1 MKKFLTLSALAAF
14 AAIASFGQTILTPT
28 TLSAAVTKAKQ
39 LQIVVAS
46 ATGITAPT
54 QTTSVDLYIDKELM
68 LVEAVS
74 GTTVTVSRGQGGT
87 TATTHASGALVFA
100 SSPNNFFTGSADN
113 AGIGGSPV
121 QAGGSCT
128 RTNLLVLPS
137 IDVETGVISDC
148 LGGVWVNGVGTQI
161 TNTEYRLSFPD
172 PGVTAYTSI
181 NTNGTAVGATTLY
194 CTAFELPYNK
204 LLTGLA
210 FINGTT
216 VTNDH
221 RYSILYDSSGIA
233 LANGALTGVT
243 TATASVYQA
252 FAFTAKYF
260 AVGPATYYGCF
271 QDSVGSDTVRML
283 VTGAQDNRLTKGQT
297 GATFGTVPALTVPT
311 AFTTAVGPYLYAY

>member
-1 MKKFLTLSALAAF
+1 
-14 AAIASFGQTILTPT
+14 
-28 TLSAAVTKAKQ
+28 
-39 LQIVVAS
+39 
-46 ATGITAPT
+46 
-54 QTTSVDLYIDKELM
+54 
-68 LVEAVS
+68 
-74 GTTVTVSRGQGGT
+74 
-87 TATTHASGALVFA
+87 
-100 SSPNNFFTGSADN
+100 
-113 AGIGGSPV
+113 
-121 QAGGSCT
+121 
-128 RTNLLVLPS
+128 VLPS
-137 IDVETGVISDC
+137 INVETGVISDC
-148 LGGVWVNGVGTQI
+148 LGGVWVNGVGTQN

-172 PGVTAYTSI
+172 PGAVAYTSL
-181 NTNGTAVGATTLY
+181 NTNGTSVGATTLY

-271 QDSVGSDTVRML
+271 HFRHCAHAG
-283 VTGAQDNRLTKGQT
+283 NRHARQPPTSGR
-297 GATFGTVPALTVPT
+297 LTVPRDKCP
-311 AFTTAVGPYLYAY
+311 FLFVY